1 MLSTPIETRQQ
12 PESAARA
19 AASQTAALLT
29 TGVPAL
35 DELIDGVRVGDNL
48 VILADSE
55 EVLGHIA
62 QAFVDSAQPLPVVI
76 AATRDEAIGM
86 APDSALVLDHR
97 RSTGSAQPVI
107 DSLRAADEET
117 GPGAA
122 FLVDS
127 LTAVQQRW
135 GAESALDLFLTVCPR
150 LYRRGSVA
158 MWLLHADEHDDAFLD
173 RLREITQVVV
183 QLTRKDAKLEAEVLT
198 AAGRPPTTRGRRL
211 QLEKEDG
218 RLVAVGAVKPGHDR
232 LGDLIRSQR
241 LLRGISQSE
250 LARRV
255 GISPSAVSQVERGI
269 RGVGGSTLMRVWEVL
284 GVPFGP
290 DDTLQRGYRIGRRS
304 AHRQAELGQGATG
317 FLLADD
323 ASVGQCWRIS
333 FGAGAS
339 GDRPLFAG
347 RVREAFVLDHG
358 VLEVE
363 VGGHHE
369 VLYDGDSL
377 VAPRAPIEA
386 WHNPGPAAA
395 IATWWVLA

>member
-1 MLSTPIETRQQ
+1 MNTPTEARQPPQ
-12 PESAARA
+12 PPALAAT
-19 AASQTAALLT
+19 SQTADMLT

-48 VILADSE
+48 VILADRE
-55 EVLGHIA
+55 KVLGHIA
-62 QAFVDSAQPLPVVI
+62 RAFLDAAEHLPVVI
-76 AATRDEAIGM
+76 AATRDESIGM

-97 RSTGSAQPVI
+97 QATDSVQPLL
-107 DSLRAADEET
+107 DSLNAADEQI

-127 LTAVQQRW
+127 LTAVQQSW
-135 GAESALDLFLTVCPR
+135 GAESALELFLTVCPR

-158 MWLLHADEHDDAFLD
+158 MWLLEATEHDDAFLD

-183 QLTRKDAKLEAEVLT
+183 HLTGDDAKLEAVVLT

-211 QLEKEDG
+211 QLQEEDG
-218 RLVAVGAVKPGHDR
+218 YLVAVGGVKPGHDR

-241 LLRGISQSE
+241 LLRGVSQSE

-255 GISPSAVSQVERGI
+255 GISPSAVSQVERGV
-269 RGVGGSTLMRVWEVL
+269 RGVGGATLMRVWEVL

-290 DDTLQRGYRIGRRS
+290 DDTLQRGYRVGRRS
-304 AHRQAELGQGATG
+304 SRRQADLVEGATG
-317 FLLADD
+317 FLLVDD
-323 ASVGQCWRIS
+323 ASVGQCWRIR
-333 FGAGAS
+333 FEAGAS

-347 RVREAFVLDHG
+347 RVRESFVLDHG

-369 VLYDGDSL
+369 VLHEGDSL
-377 VAPRAPIEA
+377 VAPRAPIQA
-386 WHNPGPAAA
+386 WHNPGPTAA

>member
-1 MLSTPIETRQQ
+1 VTPPVETRESPQ
-12 PESAARA
+12 PAAQAATRA
-19 AASQTAALLT
+19 ATDTLT

-48 VILADSE
+48 VILADRK
-55 EVLGHIA
+55 EVLGYIA
-62 QAFVDSAQPLPVVI
+62 RAFLEAAGRLPIVI
-76 AATRDEAIGM
+76 AATEDESIGM
-86 APDSALVLDHR
+86 APDSAVVLDHR
-97 RSTGSAQPVI
+97 ESTASVQPLL
-107 DSLRAADEET
+107 DSLRTADEQT

-135 GAESALDLFLTVCPR
+135 GAASALELFLTVCPH

-158 MWLLHADEHDDAFLD
+158 MWLLEAPEHDDAFLD
-173 RLREITQVVV
+173 RLQEITQVVV
-183 QLTRKDAKLEAEVLT
+183 HLTGDEPNLEAVVLT
-198 AAGRPPTTRGRRL
+198 AAGRPPTTPGRRL
-211 QLEKEDG
+211 QVRAEDG
-218 RLVAVGAVKPGHDR
+218 QLVAAGAVRPAHDR
-232 LGDLIRSQR
+232 LGDLVRSQR
-241 LLRGISQSE
+241 LLQGVSQSE

-255 GISPSAVSQVERGI
+255 GISPSAISQVERGV
-269 RGVGGSTLMRVWEVL
+269 RGIGGATLMRVWETL

-304 AHRQAELGQGATG
+304 GHRQAELAAGATG
-317 FLLADD
+317 SQFADD
-323 ASVGQCWRIS
+323 VSVGQCWRIS
-333 FGAGAS
+333 FEPGAR

-347 RVREAFVLDHG
+347 RVRETIILDRG

-369 VLYDGDSL
+369 VLHEGDSL
-377 VAPRAPIEA
+377 VAPRAPIQT
-386 WHNPGPAAA
+386 WHNPGTAAA